1 MTRSRPHR
9 RYAAARAARG
19 PLLLLAALLLA
30 AGCASAPAGRPGDR
44 ERGIASWY
52 GPGFHGRQT
61 ANGETYDMHAMTAA
75 HKSLPFDTVV
85 EVRNLD
91 NGRRTR
97 VRINDRGPF
106 VRGRII
112 DLSRSAADAIDM
124 IGSGVARVE
133 ITVVRPSRKEA
144 RRDGTAGPGWLVQ
157 AGAFSDRDRATERAR
172 RLRSYGE
179 ARVVSAGRLF
189 KVLLG
194 PWRRQDEAERV
205 AARLRRDGFDA
216 YARRAG

>member
-1 MTRSRPHR
+1 MSR
-9 RYAAARAARG
+9 ATARAWRLPVLAA
-19 PLLLLAALLLA
+19 LLAAALLLA
-30 AGCASAPAGRPGDR
+30 AGCASAPAGRPGSS

-61 ANGETYDMHAMTAA
+61 ANGEVYDQNAMTAA

-85 EVRNLD
+85 QVRNRD
-91 NGRRTR
+91 NGRRVR

-112 DLSRSAADAIDM
+112 DLSRAAAEAIGM
-124 IGSGVARVE
+124 VGPGTARVE
-133 ITVVRPSRKEA
+133 VTVVAGRKA
-144 RRDGTAGPGWLVQ
+144 GGRATAGPGWLVQ
-157 AGAFSDRDRATERAR
+157 AGAFGERARAVERAR
-172 RLRSYGE
+172 RLRRYGD
-179 ARVVSAGRLF
+179 ARVVRDGGLH

-194 PWRRQDEAERV
+194 PWRRQNEAERV
-205 AARLRRDGFDA
+205 AARLRRDGFEA

>member
-1 MTRSRPHR
+1 M
-9 RYAAARAARG
+9 
-19 PLLLLAALLLA
+19 LA
-30 AGCASAPAGRPGDR
+30 AGCATAPPGRPGDH
-44 ERGIASWY
+44 ERGLASWY

-85 EVRNLD
+85 EVRNRD

-112 DLSRSAADAIDM
+112 DLSRAAAEALGM
-124 IGSGVARVE
+124 IGPGVARVE
-133 ITVVRPSRKEA
+133 ITVVRPSRKQA
-144 RRDGTAGPGWLVQ
+144 RRDGTAGAGWLVQ
-157 AGAFSDRDRATERAR
+157 AGAFRDRVRAERRAR
-172 RLRSYGE
+172 RVSGYGDVRI
-179 ARVVSAGRLF
+179 ATAGGLH

-194 PWRRQDEAERV
+194 PWPRQEEAERV
-205 AARLRRDGFDA
+205 AARLRRDGLEA

>member
-1 MTRSRPHR
+1 MRAHGHAR
-9 RYAAARAARG
+9 RTGRR
-19 PLLLLAALLLA
+19 LLVAAALLLA
-30 AGCASAPAGRPGDR
+30 AGCATAPAGRPGDSQ
-44 ERGIASWY
+44 RGIASWY

-75 HKSLPFDTVV
+75 HKTLPFDTVV
-85 EVRNLD
+85 EVRNRD

-112 DLSRSAADAIDM
+112 DLSRAAAEAIGM

-133 ITVVRPSRKEA
+133 ITVVRPSRRQA
-144 RRDGTAGPGWLVQ
+144 RRDRTAGSGWVVQ
-157 AGAFSDRDRATERAR
+157 SGAFSDRGRAKDRAR
-172 RLRSYGE
+172 RLSGYGPT
-179 ARVVSAGRLF
+179 RVVSEAGLH

>member
-1 MTRSRPHR
+1 MSP
-9 RYAAARAARG
+9 AKRG
-19 PLLLLAALLLA
+19 PLLLLPLLMAALLLA
-30 AGCASAPAGRPGDR
+30 AGCASLPAGRPGDR
-44 ERGIASWY
+44 ERGLASWY

-85 EVRNLD
+85 EVRNRD

-112 DLSRSAADAIDM
+112 DLSRAAAEAIGM

-133 ITVVRPSRKEA
+133 IVVVKRQGRSA
-144 RRDGTAGPGWLVQ
+144 RRGSAGGSWLVQ
-157 AGAFSDRDRATERAR
+157 AGAFSDRQRAADRAH
-172 RLRSYGE
+172 RLRAYGQ
-179 ARVVSAGRLF
+179 AQVVTEGGLH

-194 PWRRQDEAERV
+194 PWPRRDPAERL
-205 AARLRRDGFDA
+205 AARLRRDGFEA
-216 YARRAG
+216 FARPDERTGGG

>member
-1 MTRSRPHR
+1 MGRQ
-9 RYAAARAARG
+9 A
-19 PLLLLAALLLA
+19 LVLAALLLA
-30 AGCASAPAGRPGDR
+30 AGCASSPPGRPGDS

-85 EVRNLD
+85 EVRNRD
-91 NGRRTR
+91 NGRRTK

-112 DLSRSAADAIDM
+112 DLSRAAAEALGM
-124 IGSGVARVE
+124 IGPGVARVE
-133 ITVVRPSRKEA
+133 ITVVRQRLKAA
-144 RRDGTAGPGWLVQ
+144 RRDGTAGSGWLVQ
-157 AGAFSDRDRATERAR
+157 SGAFSDRGRAQERAR
-172 RLRSYGE
+172 KLRGYGA
-179 ARVVSAGRLF
+179 ARVVTEGGLH

-194 PWRRQDEAERV
+194 PWPQQGEAERV
-205 AARLRRDGFDA
+205 AANLRRDGFDA
-216 YARRAG
+216 YARRNTQRVGG

>member
-1 MTRSRPHR
+1 MREPRHRP
-9 RYAAARAARG
+9 RG
-19 PLLLLAALLLA
+19 PGRRALVLAALLLA
-30 AGCASAPAGRPGDR
+30 TGCATAPTGRPGDR

-61 ANGETYDMHAMTAA
+61 ANGETYDMRAMTAA
-75 HKSLPFDTVV
+75 HRTLPFDTVV

-112 DLSRSAADAIDM
+112 DLSRAAAKAIGM
-124 IGSGVARVE
+124 IGPGVARVE
-133 ITVVRPSRKEA
+133 IVVVRPSRRSA
-144 RRDGTAGPGWLVQ
+144 RRDATAGAGWLVQ
-157 AGAFSDRDRATERAR
+157 SGAFSDRGRAETRAR
-172 RLRSYGE
+172 RLRGYAD
-179 ARVVSAGRLF
+179 ARVVTEGGLH

-194 PWRRQDEAERV
+194 PWRRQQEAERV
-205 AARLRRDGFDA
+205 AARLRRDGFEA
-216 YARRAG
+216 YARRAR